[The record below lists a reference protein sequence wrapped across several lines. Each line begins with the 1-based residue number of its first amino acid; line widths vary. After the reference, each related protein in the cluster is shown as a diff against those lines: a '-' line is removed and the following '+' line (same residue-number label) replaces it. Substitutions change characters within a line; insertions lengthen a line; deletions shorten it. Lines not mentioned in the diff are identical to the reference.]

1 MEDEVTRSAYL
12 ARVISKIT
20 NPCILSVLVLLLMAY
35 TESTD
40 VGVLISWAAI
50 VFLFL
55 VLLPLV
61 YVYIRTYKSRDGTKL
76 VANPTLF
83 LRQHPREILILGLLL
98 GLPCLVILVFLDAPS
113 LLLSTLVAL
122 LASSIVTALFNI
134 FYRVSYHLAAVTVLV
149 LMAALTWGQIY
160 FIILAVIPLI
170 SWAKYRIN
178 EHTPA
183 QLAIGIAVSVATSGA
198 TLYFYSLLQVL

>member
-1 MEDEVTRSAYL
+1 MEGEASRSSYL

-20 NPCILSVLVLLLMAY
+20 NPCILSVLVLLLMAF
-35 TESTD
+35 TESTN
-40 VGVLISWAAI
+40 VGVLIGWAAI

-61 YVYIRTYKSRDGTKL
+61 YVYIRTSKSRGGTKL
-76 VANPTLF
+76 LSNPTLF
-83 LRQHPREILILGLLL
+83 LKQHPRDILILGLLL
-98 GLPCLVILVFLDAPS
+98 GLPCLVILVVLEAPP
-113 LLLSTLVAL
+113 LLISTLAAL

-134 FYRVSYHLAAVTVLV
+134 FYRVSYHLAAVTVLM

-160 FIILAVIPLI
+160 FVLLAVIPLVG
-170 SWAKYRIN
+170 WAKYRIH

-183 QLAIGIAVSVATSGA
+183 QLAMGVALSVVVSGA
-198 TLYFYSLLQVL
+198 IIKIHSIL

>member
-1 MEDEVTRSAYL
+1 MEGKASRSTYL
-12 ARVISKIT
+12 ARVISKTT
-20 NPCILSVLVLLLMAY
+20 NPCILSVLVLLLIAY
-35 TESTD
+35 TESTN
-40 VGVLISWAAI
+40 VRVIIGWIAI

-55 VLLPLV
+55 ALLPLV
-61 YVYIRTYKSRDGTKL
+61 YVYIRTYKSRGGTKL
-76 VANPTLF
+76 LANPTSF
-83 LRQHPREILILGLLL
+83 LKQHPRDILILSLLL
-98 GLPCLVILVFLDAPS
+98 GLPCLVILVFLEAPS
-113 LLLSTLVAL
+113 LLLSTLAAL

-160 FIILAVIPLI
+160 LILLAVIPLV

-183 QLAIGIAVSVATSGA
+183 QLAIGIAVSVAVSGA
-198 TLYFYSLLQVL
+198 TLYFFSLLQVL

>member
-1 MEDEVTRSAYL
+1 MEGKASRSTYL

-20 NPCILSVLVLLLMAY
+20 NPCILSVLVLLLMAF
-35 TESTD
+35 TESND
-40 VGVLISWAAI
+40 VRVLIGWAAI

-55 VLLPLV
+55 ALLPLV

-98 GLPCLVILVFLDAPS
+98 GLPCLVILIFLDAPS